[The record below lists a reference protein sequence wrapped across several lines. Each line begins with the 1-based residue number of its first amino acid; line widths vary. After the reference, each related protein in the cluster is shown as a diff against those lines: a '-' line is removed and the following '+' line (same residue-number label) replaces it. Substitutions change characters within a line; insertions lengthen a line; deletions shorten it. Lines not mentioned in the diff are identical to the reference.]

1 MDNKI
6 TKKRLGHLFSYD
18 WIVMIIS
25 FIAIVLVWE
34 FIFQV
39 TSVRVTMGQTFKYYI
54 DYTIDY
60 KEATA
65 FNRILTDEK
74 AFDSLNIL
82 KVDTEPLMSDSNDVL
97 FTRLQ
102 VKDGDAIFTD
112 TVKDEQGYARA
123 QTIIDN
129 GYVYTLDKL
138 LSDAKEY
145 LESFKTDGLF
155 DEQKIETHFLQRMKK
170 DNRFRTDEEKAQ
182 GVKAEQERILRL
194 NEEVADFEYLLSLD
208 DDLFFRYTR
217 FSQSLEVASED
228 NKAGYEKLIEK
239 EKTNGRENARY
250 GINLNAL
257 KGGTDKFSVSSFFS
271 RSGEDSAENVVLL
284 TFDFLENQ
292 PDEQFEVITFINAI
306 VRSCSDIYQGRI

>member
-39 TSVRVTMGQTFKYYI
+39 ASVRVTMGQTFKYYI
-54 DYTIDY
+54 DYTVDY
-60 KEATA
+60 KEATV
-65 FNRILTDEK
+65 FNQMLIDEQ

-82 KVDTEPLMSDSNDVL
+82 KVDTEPLAGEGNDVL
-97 FTRLQ
+97 FTRLE

-112 TVKDEQGYARA
+112 TVKNEQGYARA

-129 GYVYTLDKL
+129 GHVYTLDKL

-145 LESFKTDGLF
+145 LEKFKTDGQF
-155 DEQKIETHFLQRMKK
+155 DEQKMQTHFLQRMKN
-170 DNRFRTDEEKAQ
+170 DNRFRTDEEKEQ
-182 GVKAEQERILRL
+182 GVKAEKERILRL

-208 DDLFFRYTR
+208 DDLFFKYTR
-217 FSQSLEVASED
+217 FSQSAEVSSEE
-228 NKAGYEKLIEK
+228 NKAGYEELIEK

-257 KGGTDKFSVSSFFS
+257 KGGTDKLSVSSFFS
-271 RSGEDSAENVVLL
+271 CSGKDSAENVVLL
-284 TFDFLENQ
+284 TFDFLESQ

-306 VRSCSDIYQGRI
+306 VRSCSDIYQR